1 MKLRRVILFGSII
14 IVVLVLLQALPLT
27 FFVLTPSWVSAVT
40 VIGWVLA
47 ALGVVVLPLLMFL
60 GHGRNLDFAAVIA
73 DVWLGIT
80 WQLFA
85 WAVIGEL
92 SVLVMYLVGVN
103 RDFRER
109 VWPLLVLTSVVVLLL
124 YGMVRALAA
133 PPIRRREIVIE
144 RLPPTLDGLTIGQ
157 LTDTHLSP
165 ILGRAWIAKVV
176 DRLNALQP
184 QIVVHTGDLADGDIG
199 RRKAAVDELGRIV
212 APQGRYF
219 ITGNH
224 EYLSDAA
231 HWVAHMR
238 ALGWIVLQNSN
249 VVVGAADAQLAIIG
263 INDLTAPGKGP
274 AADRS
279 DIDKAVLGV
288 PSTMA
293 KILLAHQPKQI
304 RDAVHIGADLQLSG
318 HTHGGQMWPFHLL
331 VKLEQGA
338 VHGLSRHGIRT
349 LLYTS
354 RGTGFWGPPFR
365 IFAPPEITL
374 ITLRRRS
381 GERA

>member
-40 VIGWVLA
+40 AIGWVLA
-47 ALGVVVLPLLMFL
+47 ALGVAVLPLLMFL
-60 GHGRNLDFAAVIA
+60 GHGRNVDLAAVIA

-92 SVLVMYLVGVN
+92 SVLLMYLLGVN

-109 VWPLLVLTSVVVLLL
+109 VWPLLVLAGVVVLLL
-124 YGMVRALAA
+124 YGIARALAR

-199 RRKAAVDELGRIV
+199 RRTAAVDELGRIV
-212 APQGRYF
+212 APRGRYF

-224 EYLSDAA
+224 EYLSDAE
-231 HWVAHMR
+231 HWVEHMR
-238 ALGWIVLQNSN
+238 ALGWIVLQNSH
-249 VVVGAADAQLAIIG
+249 VVVGADDAQLAIIG

-293 KILLAHQPKQI
+293 KILLAHQPKQV

-331 VKLEQGA
+331 VKLEQG
-338 VHGLSRHGIRT
+338 VVQGLSRHGTRT
-349 LLYTS
+349 VLYTS
-354 RGTGFWGPPFR
+354 RGVGFWGPPFR

-374 ITLRRRS
+374 ITLRRRN